1 MFAYSNMIN
10 VKVDEVSDVVEVF
23 DEEFNPKNTLNE
35 LKNIYKN
42 VIILLII
49 LVKLCSRRVN

>member
-1 MFAYSNMIN
+1 MIN

-49 LVKLCSRRVN
+49 LVKLCSRRVNWYQF